1 MLLYESTTDKIIEAF
16 YKVYNELGYG
26 FLERV
31 YENALKF
38 ELERMGMSVSSQVPV
53 NVYYGGVDVGY
64 YISDL
69 IVEDVII
76 LEIKAGDGN
85 SIEQYEAQLINYLR
99 ATDKEVGLL
108 FHFGKKPS
116 FKRKVFSNSLK

>member
-38 ELERMGMSVSSQVPV
+38 ELQSMGMSVSAQVPI
-53 NVYYGGVDVGY
+53 NVFYKGVDVGF

-69 IVEDVII
+69 IVEEVIL
-76 LEIKAGDGN
+76 LEIKAGDGVL
-85 SIEQYEAQLINYLR
+85 IEQHEAQLINYLR
-99 ATDKEVGLL
+99 
-108 FHFGKKPS
+108 
-116 FKRKVFSNSLK
+116 